1 MELAKI
7 KQIAIDL
14 SRHFKESGLSINA
27 AAVAYNAFLAVV
39 PLAFALLGVAGIV
52 GRSGSAVVQVEEAL
66 DPLVP
71 EAVKSFILDLL
82 VDAGDRLG
90 DGSIWVILGSVI
102 VALFLGSRAVAAL
115 QKSLAFVEDRA
126 EQRPG
131 VQLRLVAIGL
141 TIGGGLVLVLS
152 SVSLVIGGRLMAF
165 LSELTGIGFLDEV
178 WAWIRIPVAGAGLYV
193 FLLALYRYGPPQ
205 PLDRAWLAALVA
217 TTGTVLGSLG
227 FGLYLNLSPELGATF
242 GVLGAVAIALVWLYV
257 GALAILA
264 GAVVVSHLMGD

>member
-1 MELAKI
+1 MDVTKV
-7 KQIAIDL
+7 KQVAVDL
-14 SRHFKESGLSINA
+14 GRHLKESGLSINA

-39 PLAFALLGVAGIV
+39 PLAFALLGIAGIV
-52 GRSGSAVVQVEEAL
+52 GRSASAVDQVEAAL
-66 DPLVP
+66 EPLVP
-71 EAVKSFILDLL
+71 DAVKRFILDLL

-90 DGSIWVILGSVI
+90 DGSIWVILVSVI
-102 VALFLGSRAVAAL
+102 VALFLGSRAVAAM
-115 QKSLAFVEDRA
+115 QKSLAFVEETT

-141 TIGGGLVLVLS
+141 TIGGGLALVLTS
-152 SVSLVIGGRLMAF
+152 FSLVIGGRFMTF
-165 LSELTGIGFLDEV
+165 LAELTGIGFLDEL

-193 FLLALYRYGPPQ
+193 FLLALYKYGPPK

-217 TTGTVLGSLG
+217 TTGAVLGSLG

-264 GAVVVSHLMGD
+264 GAVVVAHLVTD